1 MTVKNVFAAGD
12 AVSPSKIN
20 ENFAEVDA
28 NLYNIMGDQINPN
41 AGIPATAVDG
51 TLATS
56 SNLQDDINTLNGQLS
71 AFAGQQLGGYNPWM
85 EMLPVIGATPIS
97 ASGTTDLKVT
107 IAAGGTIKMLGHNFV
122 TKGVTALGTDGKANG
137 VAMDAESVYALRLT
151 SGAPPA
157 GESAHVQEG
166 GVDTLAVHFELVK
179 LTASRFIRDT
189 VSSVTSS
196 TVFTFNNAN
205 LQGARVRFLNGTLAN
220 TEFTVP
226 WTSGS
231 TVYLAASVG
240 GSPAVGDKVLINLDS
255 LSVRNAETPGTL
267 AGASSPTSAF
277 IAIVATMASG
287 VAPAIILQQ
296 NRGGTYNYG
305 RSLIAETDWSA
316 DLTNDGTEH
325 TLAWTRPV
333 DGARLKSLSGWVA
346 LADHSVPSRVALRPL
361 FSASVLDGTLGWAN
375 GNYAEVIR
383 YSGLEVRLLGD
394 GIGVS
399 SHFETWPSGDNPGDY
414 SESRW
419 YTRVRVKVIAEY
431 MP

>member
-1 MTVKNVFAAGD
+1 LISPLKVGASIDGNV
-12 AVSPSKIN
+12 
-20 ENFAEVDA
+20 
-28 NLYNIMGDQINPN
+28 NLR
-41 AGIPATAVDG
+41 
-51 TLATS
+51 
-56 SNLQDDINTLNGQLS
+56 QDIQQLNSQLS
-71 AFAGQQLGGYNPWM
+71 AFAGQQLGGYNPWN

-97 ASGTTDLKVT
+97 ATGTTDLKVT

-122 TKGVTALGTDGKANG
+122 TKAVTALGTDGKANG

-151 SGAPPA
+151 SGAPPT

-196 TVFTFNNAN
+196 TVFTFNNAS
-205 LQGARVRFLNGTLAN
+205 LQGARIRFLNGTLAN

-240 GSPAVGDKVLINLDS
+240 GSPAVGDKVLVNLDS
-255 LSVRNAETPGTL
+255 LSVRNAETPGTG

-316 DLTNDGTEH
+316 ALDTNGSET
-325 TLAWTRPV
+325 TLPWTRPV
-333 DGARLKSLSGWVA
+333 DGARLKSISGWVA
-346 LADHSVPSRVALRPL
+346 LADSATPARVAMRPL
-361 FSASVLDGTLGWAN
+361 CSGANMDGQPYWTGSIIVE
-375 GNYAEVIR
+375 YFQET
-383 YSGLEVRLLGD
+383 GLEIRLLGD
-394 GIGVS
+394 GVGVTC
-399 SHFETWPSGDNPGDY
+399 HYEGWPVSGAAHAGTPLHY
-414 SESRW
+414 ALMK
-419 YTRVRVKVIAEY
+419 VKVFAEY

>member
-20 ENFAEVDA
+20 ENFAELDA
-28 NLYNIMGDQINPN
+28 NLYNIMGGQINPN

-51 TLATS
+51 TLTTS
-56 SNLQDDINTLNGQLS
+56 ANLEDDINTLNGRLS

-97 ASGTTDLKVT
+97 ATGTTDLKVT

-122 TKGVTALGTDGKANG
+122 TKAVTALGTDGKANG
-137 VAMDAESVYALRLT
+137 VAMDAESAYALRLT
-151 SGAPPA
+151 SGAPPT

-196 TVFTFNNAN
+196 TVFTFNNAS
-205 LQGARVRFLNGTLAN
+205 LQGARIRFLNGTLAN
-220 TEFTVP
+220 TEFTAP

-240 GSPAVGDKVLINLDS
+240 GSPAVGDKVLVNLDS
-255 LSVRNAETPGTL
+255 LSVRNAETPGTG

-316 DLTNDGTEH
+316 DISADGAEH
-325 TLAWTRPV
+325 TLTWTKPV
-333 DGARLKSLSGWVA
+333 DGARLKSISGWIA
-346 LADHSVPSRVALRPL
+346 LADSATPTRVAMRPL
-361 FSASVLDGTLGWAN
+361 SSGSPADGTASYVN
-375 GNYAEVIR
+375 GQVVEYWRE
-383 YSGLEVRLLGD
+383 SGLELRILGD
-394 GIGVS
+394 GVGIT
-399 SHFETWPSGDNPGDY
+399 SHFETWPNANAPAAAPFSWY
-414 SESRW
+414 SHMK
-419 YTRVRVKVIAEY
+419 VKIFAEY

>member
-20 ENFAEVDA
+20 ENFSEIDA

-51 TLATS
+51 TLTTS
-56 SNLQDDINTLNGQLS
+56 ANLEDDINTLNSQLA

-97 ASGTTDLKVT
+97 ATGTTDLKVT

-151 SGAPPA
+151 SGAPPT

-205 LQGARVRFLNGTLAN
+205 LQGARIRFLNGTLAN

-240 GSPAVGDKVLINLDS
+240 GSPAVGDKVLVNLDS
-255 LSVRNAETPGTL
+255 LSIRNAETPGTL

-277 IAIVATMASG
+277 IAVVATMASA

-316 DLTNDGTEH
+316 EFTTDGAEH
-325 TLAWTRPV
+325 TLTWTKPV
-333 DGARLKSLSGWVA
+333 DGARLKSISGWIA
-346 LADHSVPSRVALRPL
+346 LAYSATPTRVAMRPL
-361 FSASVLDGTLGWAN
+361 SSGANLDAIPALVN
-375 GNYAEVIR
+375 GAVEAYFEE
-383 YSGLEVRLLGD
+383 SGLELRILGD
-394 GIGVS
+394 GVGITAYG
-399 SHFETWPSGDNPGDY
+399 EGWPTSAAPHANWA
-414 SESRW
+414 SR
-419 YTRVRVKVIAEY
+419 YDRMKVKIYAEY

>member
-20 ENFAEVDA
+20 ENFSEIDA

-71 AFAGQQLGGYNPWM
+71 AFAGQQLGGYNPWN
-85 EMLPVIGATPIS
+85 EMLPVIGATPIT
-97 ASGTTDLKVT
+97 ATGTTDLKVT

-122 TKGVTALGTDGKANG
+122 TKGITALGTDGKANG
-137 VAMDAESVYALRLT
+137 VAMDPESVYALRLT

-157 GESAHVQEG
+157 GEAAHVQEG
-166 GVDTLAVHFELVK
+166 GVDTLAAHFELVK
-179 LTASRFIRDT
+179 LTSSRFIRDT

-196 TVFTFNNAN
+196 TVFTFNNAS

-220 TEFTVP
+220 AEFTVP

-240 GSPAVGDKVLINLDS
+240 GSPAVGDKVLVNLDS
-255 LSVRNAETPGTL
+255 LSIRNAETPGTG
-267 AGASSPTSAF
+267 AGASSPASAL

-296 NRGGTYNYG
+296 NPGGTYNYG

-316 DLTNDGTEH
+316 DISADGAEH
-325 TLAWTRPV
+325 TLNWTRPV
-333 DGARLKSLSGWVA
+333 NGARLKSISGWIA
-346 LADHSVPSRVALRPL
+346 LADSATPTRVAMRPL
-361 FSASVLDGTLGWAN
+361 CSGSPVDGTVVYVN
-375 GNYAEVIR
+375 GMVQEYFR
-383 YSGLEVRLLGD
+383 MSGLELRILGD
-394 GIGVS
+394 GVGIT
-399 SHFETWPSGDNPGDY
+399 SHFETWPNANAPSVAPF
-414 SESRW
+414 SS
-419 YTRVRVKVIAEY
+419 YTHMKVKIYAEY

>member
-1 MTVKNVFAAGD
+1 MAIALPYKFANGQTD
-12 AVSPSKIN
+12 ADLDKVQA
-20 ENFAEVDA
+20 NFA
-28 NLYNIMGDQINPN
+28 
-41 AGIPATAVDG
+41 
-51 TLATS
+51 TLANKFGKITDGDIDSGALISPLKVGASIDGNINLRQDIQQLESQQS
-56 SNLQDDINTLNGQLS
+56 SLV
-71 AFAGQQLGGYNPWM
+71 GQQLGNYNSWN
-85 EMLPVIGATPIS
+85 EMLPIIRDTPIS
-97 ASGTTDLKVT
+97 ATCTTSGKAT
-107 IAAGGTIKMLGHNFV
+107 IAAGGKIAMLGHNFV
-122 TKGVTALGTDGKANG
+122 TKAVTSLGTDGKANG
-137 VAMDAESVYALRLT
+137 TPMDAESVYALRLT
-151 SGAPPA
+151 VGAPPT

-166 GVDTLAVHFELVK
+166 GIDTLAVHFELVK
-179 LTASRFIRDT
+179 LTNSRYVLGT
-189 VSSVTSS
+189 VTGATSTS
-196 TVFTFNNAN
+196 VFT
-205 LQGARVRFLNGTLAN
+205 LSITDVQGARLHFLDG
-220 TEFTVP
+220 
-226 WTSGS
+226 SGLVGYECDVAWATGG
-231 TVYLAASVG
+231 TVYMPQAL
-240 GSPAVGDKVLINLDS
+240 PATPAGRVLINKDKRPVEASGS
-255 LSVRNAETPGTL
+255 LGGP
-267 AGASSPTSAF
+267 SSPSSAL
-277 IAIVATMASG
+277 IAIVVSMASG
-287 VAPAIILQQ
+287 TAPAVIYQPSLP
-296 NRGGTYNYG
+296 GLFNYD
-305 RSLIAETDWSA
+305 RSLKAETDWSA